1 MTITSTD
8 SAHGVRTARLPSG
21 EAIPSLGQ
29 GTWGI
34 AEDARRRKDE
44 IAALRAGFDLGMTLV
59 DTAEMYA
66 DGAAEALV
74 GEAIAGRRDELFL
87 VSKVLPEN
95 ATRPG
100 TADACEHS
108 LRRLG
113 TDHLDLYLLHWRGN
127 VPLEETLDAFAAL
140 VDAGKIRYWG
150 VSNFDVVDM
159 IELWKLDGGAKV
171 ATDQVLYNLTRRG
184 IEYDLMPW
192 CRNRNIPIMAYS
204 PIEQGRLLGYSELKD
219 VAARHNATPAQVAL
233 AWLLRQDGVVTIPK
247 AANVAHVR
255 ENRAA
260 LELHLTREDLAAL
273 DRAFP
278 PPTVAIPLA
287 ML

>member
-1 MTITSTD
+1 
-8 SAHGVRTARLPSG
+8 
-21 EAIPSLGQ
+21 
-29 GTWGI
+29 
-34 AEDARRRKDE
+34 
-44 IAALRAGFDLGMTLV
+44 
-59 DTAEMYA
+59 
-66 DGAAEALV
+66 
-74 GEAIAGRRDELFL
+74 
-87 VSKVLPEN
+87 
-95 ATRPG
+95 
-100 TADACEHS
+100 
-108 LRRLG
+108 
-113 TDHLDLYLLHWRGN
+113 
-127 VPLEETLDAFAAL
+127 
-140 VDAGKIRYWG
+140 
-150 VSNFDVVDM
+150 M
-159 IELWKLDGGAKV
+159 IELWGLDGGTKV